1 MSVSMKEVSLENA
14 QIVFQNIITWTK
26 KSSKGKL
33 EWEKACHEAN
43 MQHKI
48 FKTSMKTHFAPR

>member
-1 MSVSMKEVSLENA
+1 MKEVSLENA